1 MGLTSGSRATIV
13 AATAAM
19 LGGLPVLL
27 YGIWRDD
34 TARSIGGACLVVT
47 ALILVA
53 LVLIRRWIVDT
64 SNERRILAAAQR
76 QASEEHTRYIALQA
90 ALENEQGR
98 LNRDMNTERQRI
110 AAQLI
115 AEREAMRDEF
125 EERKAELIAET
136 METTFLMIKGGKFAP
151 KEEAPQQGNL
161 IQFPKELPRQAHP
174 ASPERERS
182 RGHEV
187 VGP

>member
-13 AATAAM
+13 VAAAAM

-34 TARSIGGACLVVT
+34 TARSLGGACLVMA
-47 ALILVA
+47 ALILIS
-53 LVLIRRWIVDT
+53 LVLIHRWITDT
-64 SNERRILAAAQR
+64 RDERRVLAAAQR
-76 QASEEHTRYIALQA
+76 QAIDERTRYIAAQA
-90 ALENEQGR
+90 ALENEQAR
-98 LNRDMNTERQRI
+98 LNRDMAAERHRI

-125 EERKAELIAET
+125 EEQRAALVAQT
-136 METTFLMIKGGKFAP
+136 MEATVMMIRGGKFAP
-151 KEEAPQQGNL
+151 DDTPQGGTLIKFPRDLPQQT
-161 IQFPKELPRQAHP
+161 P
-174 ASPERERS
+174 APARERS
-182 RGHEV
+182 REHGV